1 MFAAEFESAPVDGR
15 RSPRVTPVG
24 LDAQLGIGARA
35 LCKVVDISVSGAK
48 IQTYSLL
55 KRGSVIFLKLPGAG
69 RVAAEVVWA
78 NDFMAGCEFR
88 KPLGPTAYAAM
99 LDQVEI

>member
-1 MFAAEFESAPVDGR
+1 MFAAEFESASGDGR
-15 RSPRVTPVG
+15 RSPRVAPVA
-24 LDAQLGIGARA
+24 LDAQLGIGGRT

-55 KRGSVIFLKLPGAG
+55 ERGSLIFLKLPGAG
-69 RVAAEVVWA
+69 RVAAKIVWVT
-78 NDFMAGCEFR
+78 DFMAGCEFR
-88 KPLGPTAYAAM
+88 KPLGPTAYAAL

>member
-1 MFAAEFESAPVDGR
+1 MFAAEFESASGDGR
-15 RSPRVTPVG
+15 RSPRVAPVA
-24 LDAQLGIGARA
+24 LDAQLGIGGRA

-55 KRGSVIFLKLPGAG
+55 QRGSLIFLKLPGAG

-78 NDFMAGCEFR
+78 NDFLAGCEFR
-88 KPLGPTAYAAM
+88 KPLGPRAYAA
-99 LDQVEI
+99 LLAQTEV